1 MFNLFIRQKR
11 ESARDAKASHMK
23 TAYAKRLATQIFV
36 MVNLNDILFVDKC
49 HSVILLSLAVG

>member
-23 TAYAKRLATQIFV
+23 TACAKRLATQIFV
-36 MVNLNDILFVDKC
+36 MVNLNDILFVD
-49 HSVILLSLAVG
+49 VTLLFCLV